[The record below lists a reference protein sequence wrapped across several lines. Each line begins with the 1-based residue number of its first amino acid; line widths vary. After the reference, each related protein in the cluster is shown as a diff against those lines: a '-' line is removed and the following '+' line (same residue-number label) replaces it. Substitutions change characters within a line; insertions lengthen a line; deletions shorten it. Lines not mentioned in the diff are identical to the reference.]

1 MEAIAPLINLGVPL
15 LLLILAYVVGV
26 TVERKHYASI
36 REREEALRSLPTVT
50 FRQPPADWTVTGAT
64 LVTGSVVVSVDYFK
78 RFLAGLRMIFGGRLG
93 AYETLMDR
101 GRREA
106 LLRMREAA
114 SSQGFDAVINVRL
127 ETSALARARGDG
139 KGSAGVEV
147 LAFGTAVRTS

>member
-1 MEAIAPLINLGVPL
+1 MEAIAPLINLGIPL
-15 LLLILAYVVGV
+15 LFLIVAYIVGV
-26 TVERKHYASI
+26 SVERKHYASI
-36 REREEALRSLPTVT
+36 REREEALRALPTVT
-50 FRQPPADWTVTGAT
+50 FRQPPADWSVTDAT

-78 RFLAGLRMIFGGRLG
+78 RFLAGLRMVFGGRLG

-106 LLRMREAA
+106 LLRMREQAQA
-114 SSQGFDAVINVRL
+114 KGYGAVINVRL

-147 LAFGTAVRTS
+147 LAFGTALRLS